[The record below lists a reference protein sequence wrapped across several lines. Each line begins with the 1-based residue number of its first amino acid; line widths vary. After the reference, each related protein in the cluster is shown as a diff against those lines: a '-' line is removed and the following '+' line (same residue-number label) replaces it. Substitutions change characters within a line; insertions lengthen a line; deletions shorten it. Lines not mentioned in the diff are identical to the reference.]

1 MIITLMKKVD
11 ADVSKNFKIYMSRI
25 NTFFSLWYLQKKK
38 KKKKKEKQKGRKLRI

>member
-1 MIITLMKKVD
+1 MKKVD

-25 NTFFSLWYLQKKK
+25 NTFFSLWYLHKKE

>member
-25 NTFFSLWYLQKKK
+25 NTFFSLWYLHKKE